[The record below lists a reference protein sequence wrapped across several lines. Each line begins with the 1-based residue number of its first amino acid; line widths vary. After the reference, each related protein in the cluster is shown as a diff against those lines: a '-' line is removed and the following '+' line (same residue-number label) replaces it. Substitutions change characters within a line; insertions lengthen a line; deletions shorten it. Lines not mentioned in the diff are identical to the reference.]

1 MKREEIR
8 WHHFKSYGLPS
19 KEKGGRAMSKIW
31 SGVAGAV
38 RALAV
43 KGAGFRSI
51 GFMFAPK
58 VPNALK

>member
-1 MKREEIR
+1 
-8 WHHFKSYGLPS
+8 
-19 KEKGGRAMSKIW
+19 MSKIW

-43 KGAGFRSI
+43 KGAGFKSVGI
-51 GFMFAPK
+51 IYAPK